1 MTRLKSG
8 REFVSECSSRIIW
21 TPADIDNA
29 APRFSA
35 DGRVALLRVDSG
47 FQSEPDAITRCPN
60 LLADMDLYSSSC
72 YCDPMGRN
80 TTQCKDD
87 AHDHGSYFV
96 SVCSRPIWRCVHPV
110 DLSAQIQDSTPIRRR
125 SRSRVEYLRVYDT
138 CRTTSDV
145 SRGSA
150 KCTEP
155 AC

>member
-1 MTRLKSG
+1 VNDQV
-8 REFVSECSSRIIW
+8 ESSW

-72 YCDPMGRN
+72 HCDPMGRN

-96 SVCSRPIWRCVHPV
+96 SVCSRPIWRWYSSGRSQCANTGFNPDPTKVSFSCRVSSGLRHLP
-110 DLSAQIQDSTPIRRR
+110 DDERRE
-125 SRSRVEYLRVYDT
+125 SRVCLMY
-138 CRTTSDV
+138 
-145 SRGSA
+145 
-150 KCTEP
+150 
-155 AC
+155 